1 MNTFASRLAATA
13 AAVILVLSLGACAG
27 KKADPAKPAPLDT
40 PADLWAE
47 VQNLKSEMR
56 RLNAQVEELNVQAKS
71 RESASGAELT
81 GRVARLESQVTQMAS
96 QLAVDIEGAPPAA
109 GSAPTA
115 SGPAAMAG
123 APAVPYAAQTAG
135 AAGYAA
141 PGTPSY
147 GLEQGDE
154 AYEDVPAQAVRPA
167 PGVAAAPYAQAPA
180 QAPAAGVPVL
190 SPPRDPADA
199 LYTNAL
205 QAFNNRQYR
214 EALSMW
220 SEFTKNF
227 AKNPL
232 VPNTYFWMGECNFQL
247 GDFANAVLSYQEVID
262 KYPKSTKYP
271 DALFK
276 RGAAFLKLGNK
287 NAAKLSFQ
295 EVITKFPNSPFAQ
308 RAKSMMP
315 K

>member
-1 MNTFASRLAATA
+1 MKANGFRLAATIA
-13 AAVILVLSLGACAG
+13 ALTLFLSLGACAG
-27 KKADPAKPAPLDT
+27 KKPDPAQPAPLDT

-56 RLNAQVEELNVQAKS
+56 RLNAQVEELSVQAKS
-71 RESASGAELT
+71 RESAAGAELT

-96 QLAVDIEGAPPAA
+96 QLAVDIEGAPPVAA
-109 GSAPTA
+109 TTPTA
-115 SGPAAMAG
+115 SGPAAMTG
-123 APAVPYAAQTAG
+123 APALPYSAQTAPTPP
-135 AAGYAA
+135 AQGYAA
-141 PGTPSY
+141 PGTTSY
-147 GLEQGDE
+147 GVEQGDE
-154 AYEDVPAQAVRPA
+154 DYEDTPSRTARS
-167 PGVAAAPYAQAPA
+167 VAAAPYAQAQVPV
-180 QAPAAGVPVL
+180 AGAPVL
-190 SPPRDPADA
+190 SPPKDPADA

-227 AKNPL
+227 GKNPL

-295 EVITKFPNSPFAQ
+295 EVITKFPTSPFAQ